1 MLQTNANKC
10 AKRMWMTL
18 AMTWLELNMYC
29 GGRIAADELRR
40 MNLAEQMCLT
50 NAIDVSYDMT
60 SAQHV
65 IWRTHCC
72 RRTSTNEFRW
82 ANVLN
87 ECEQM
92 CLTNVNKCAW
102 RMRLTVAM
110 TWLELNMYFGTVGVY
125 QQVLASI
132 CTHTYIYIY
141 AHMLHTMLIYSIHT
155 HTESDVYI
163 YIYIYILHT

>member
-1 MLQTNANKC
+1 
-10 AKRMWMTL
+10 
-18 AMTWLELNMYC
+18 
-29 GGRIAADELRR
+29 
-40 MNLAEQMCLT
+40 MCLT

-60 SAQHV
+60 GAKHV
-65 IWRTHCC
+65 LWRTHCC

-132 CTHTYIYIY
+132 YIYIY
-141 AHMLHTMLIYSIHT
+141 AYIYIYM
-155 HTESDVYI
+155 YI
-163 YIYIYILHT
+163 YIYIIYIYVLEFSGRASRTYRLLRIHYIYLYIYMHIYIYILRYIYI